1 MNDALYIAATGLQAH
16 QSNVDTVA
24 NNLANINT
32 PGFKRTSANFHDVM
46 RASAAIAEGDAAASG
61 SNAAAPVGVKVSS
74 TVKDFSAGDLRNTG
88 NVMDIAIRGDGFIEV
103 QMPDGGTA
111 FSRGGT
117 LMVDKDGLLATVEG
131 HVLRP
136 AIHVG
141 RDISKLSIAEDGSI
155 RGTDANGRQT
165 PVLGRIELVGFANT
179 SGLRAQGDRLFRSTE
194 VSGEAVPVK
203 LGDSGGPSIA
213 QGFIEASNVKLVDE
227 MVTLMVAQRAY
238 EMNVK
243 VIQTADEMAAM
254 SNNLR
259 R

>member
-46 RASAAIAEGDAAASG
+46 RASAAAADGDTSGSSAAS
-61 SNAAAPVGVKVSS
+61 PVGVKVAS
-74 TVKDFSAGDLRNTG
+74 TVKDFSAGDLRSTG
-88 NVMDIAIRGDGFIEV
+88 NAMDIAIRGDGFIEV
-103 QMPDGGTA
+103 QMPDGSTA
-111 FSRGGT
+111 YSRGGT
-117 LMVDKDGLLATVEG
+117 LVVDKDGLLATVEG
-131 HVLRP
+131 HALRP

-141 RDISKLSIAEDGSI
+141 RDISQLTIAADGSI
-155 RGTDANGRQT
+155 RGTDASGRQT

-179 SGLRAQGDRLFRSTE
+179 SGLRAQGDRLFKSTDA
-194 VSGEAVPVK
+194 SGEAVPVR
-203 LGDSGGPSIA
+203 LGDNGGPAIA

-243 VIQTADEMAAM
+243 VIQAADEMAAM

>member
-1 MNDALYIAATGLQAH
+1 MNDALYIAATGLKAH

-32 PGFKRTSANFHDVM
+32 PGFKRTTANFQDVM
-46 RASAAIAEGDAAASG
+46 RASAASTDAESAPPHPASPMG
-61 SNAAAPVGVKVSS
+61 VAVANTLTDFTVGE
-74 TVKDFSAGDLRNTG
+74 LRNTG
-88 NVMDIAIRGDGFIEV
+88 NSMDVAIRGEGFIEV
-103 QMPDGGTA
+103 QMPDGSPA
-111 FSRGGT
+111 FSRGGS
-117 LMVDKDGLLATVEG
+117 LVVDKDGMLSTVEG

-136 AIHVG
+136 SIHIG
-141 RDISKLSIAEDGSI
+141 HDISNLAIAADGSV

-165 PVLGRIELVGFANT
+165 PVLGRIEVVSFANV
-179 SGLRAQGDRLFRSTE
+179 SGLRARGERLYQATDS
-194 VSGEAVPVK
+194 SGEAVPVK
-203 LGDSGGPSIA
+203 LGEGSGPSLA
-213 QGFIEASNVKLVDE
+213 QGFVEASNVRLVDE

>member
-32 PGFKRTSANFHDVM
+32 PGFKRTTANFHDVM
-46 RASAAIAEGDAAASG
+46 QMSAVAAAADGSAAGPMSPLGVRIA
-61 SNAAAPVGVKVSS
+61 N
-74 TVKDFSAGDLRNTG
+74 TVKDFGAGELRSTGSA
-88 NVMDIAIRGDGFIEV
+88 MDVAIRGDGFIEV
-103 QMPDGGTA
+103 QLPDGTPA
-111 FSRGGT
+111 FSRGGH
-117 LMVDKDGLLATVEG
+117 LVIDKDGLLATVEG
-131 HVLRP
+131 HPLRP
-136 AIHVG
+136 SIHIG
-141 RDISKLSIAEDGSI
+141 RDIGNLAISPDGSV
-155 RGTDANGRQT
+155 RGTDASGRQT
-165 PVLGRIELVGFANT
+165 PVLGRIEVVNFANP
-179 SGLRAQGDRLFRSTE
+179 SGLQAMGDRLYRGTGN
-194 VSGEAVPVK
+194 SGDAVAVK
-203 LGDSGGPSIA
+203 LADGSGPSVV
-213 QGFIEASNVKLVDE
+213 QGFVEASNVRLVDE